1 MRDILESILE
11 GRNPVRVSGRNL
23 GFCIPKEVEKV
34 MDVPGGLPLTSE
46 GSWTMCDCI
55 KDHFAEEIKWAVE
68 LALRSVA
75 EEVVRRCEG
84 ELTRVVV
91 ATDSCDTSPKA
102 AAVIE
107 FRERLRSHIRS
118 LFPTAFA

>member
-75 EEVVRRCEG
+75 EEVVRRCEANQTPMVH
-84 ELTRVVV
+84 ESWPKPYRVGYADGVL
-91 ATDSCDTSPKA
+91 AGASS
-102 AAVIE
+102 
-107 FRERLRSHIRS
+107 IRS
-118 LFPTAFA
+118 LFPTAFE